1 MSRLRR
7 IEQVGRYFF
16 VTTNLIRGSPPLSPP
31 ERSLCL
37 DHLRRA
43 RAKFGFALFAYVVM
57 PDHVHLLLSTFE
69 SALPAI
75 IGGWKSRVAVGI
87 AKAPRKPG
95 AIWQARYFDFVLRR
109 ASDFSKK
116 LAYIHENP
124 VQAGL
129 VARPEDWT
137 WSSAAFYIN
146 KAAVPIE
153 PDPFDIPVNP
163 NEPLWPFP
171 GRNM

>member
-16 VTTNLIRGSPPLSPP
+16 ITTNLIRGTPLLSPV
-31 ERSLCL
+31 ERFLCL
-37 DHLRRA
+37 DHLCEA

-69 SALPAI
+69 SELSAI
-75 IGGWKSRVAVGI
+75 MAAWKSRVAVAI

-95 AIWQARYFDFVLRR
+95 PVWQKRYFDFILRR
-109 ASDFSKK
+109 ASDFSTK
-116 LAYIHENP
+116 LSYIHENP
-124 VQAGL
+124 VRAGL
-129 VARPEDWT
+129 VARAEDWA
-137 WSSAAFYIN
+137 WSSAAHYIA
-146 KAAVPIE
+146 KTAVSIT

-163 NEPLWPFP
+163 NQPLWPFP
-171 GRNM
+171 GM